1 MRAAQWV
8 AATGLCILA
17 GCNPQPPKA
26 SPSPSAA
33 ASARPRSSATP
44 LVLVVSGQGTANR
57 PVHVFQQVHNRV
69 EYDLHASSF
78 QSEGPQNEMRSV
90 FQNARVT
97 FSDPRG
103 SKISANAPQAIVDQT
118 ADAVTLIGGVAAHTA
133 TGMTLHC
140 DRLVYRRGSATLHG
154 EGNVVITDPKGFRA
168 TGSSFDSDISLT
180 NIRMR

>member
-1 MRAAQWV
+1 MRSAGVLASV
-8 AATGLCILA
+8 GLLILN

-26 SPSPSAA
+26 TPSPSAA
-33 ASARPRSSATP
+33 ASVRPHSTGTP
-44 LVLVVSGQGTANR
+44 LVLVVTGQGTTRR

-69 EYDLHASSF
+69 DYDLLASSYE
-78 QSEGPQNEMRSV
+78 SEGPQNEMRSV
-90 FQNARVT
+90 FQDARVT
-97 FSDPRG
+97 FSDPKG
-103 SKISANAPQAIVDQT
+103 AKISANAPQAIVDQT
-118 ADAVTLIGGVAAHTA
+118 TDAVTLIGGVAARTA

-140 DRLVYRRGSATLHG
+140 DRLVYRRGSGTLHG

>member
-1 MRAAQWV
+1 VRGAGAAAIALCV
-8 AATGLCILA
+8 LAA
-17 GCNPQPPKA
+17 CNPQPPKA
-26 SPSPSAA
+26 TASPSAA
-33 ASARPRSSATP
+33 TARPRAPGTP
-44 LVLVVSGQGTANR
+44 LVLVVTGRGTAAR

-69 EYDLHASSF
+69 DYDLLASSY
-78 QSEGPQNEMRSV
+78 QSEGPQNAMRSV

-97 FSDPRG
+97 FNDPRG
-103 SKISANAPQAIVDQT
+103 ARISATAPQAAVDQT
-118 ADAVTLIGGVAAHTA
+118 TDAVTLSGGVAAHTA

-168 TGSSFDSDISLT
+168 TGSSFDSDVSLT